1 MFALAF
7 VTALFTLTAPQPAW
21 PPLFVL
27 APRKTA
33 RKPDEGSWTTAAR
46 LLNRCKINVF
56 FAYKTRYNME
66 ICQST
71 LCPGLRVSA
80 CVRHGAPYGR
90 RVLCL
95 RRVPRPLRTR
105 RKLRTLWP
113 PDHLRPPRNTPAPKE
128 TPLRIRRGESR
139 CSHRHT
145 RQRRPHRP
153 HHSPHGHHCT

>member
-139 CSHRHT
+139 RPHGHPRLRCS
-145 RQRRPHRP
+145 HRP
-153 HHSPHGHHCT
+153 HHSPHGHQSS

>member
-1 MFALAF
+1 
-7 VTALFTLTAPQPAW
+7 
-21 PPLFVL
+21 
-27 APRKTA
+27 
-33 RKPDEGSWTTAAR
+33 
-46 LLNRCKINVF
+46 
-56 FAYKTRYNME
+56 ME

-128 TPLRIRRGESR
+128 TPLRIRRGASR
-139 CSHRHT
+139 CKHRHT
-145 RQRRPHRP
+145 WERRSHCPLLR
-153 HHSPHGHHCT
+153 PHGHRCRRRRRETPHVIAVFLVLGKTPECRLIVLEGLNPRRYVSSSFHVGVLVSLVSKCVFGSNCRM

>member
-7 VTALFTLTAPQPAW
+7 VTALFTLTAPQPAR
-21 PPLFVL
+21 PPLFVK

-95 RRVPRPLRTR
+95 RRVPGSLRTR
-105 RKLRTLWP
+105 RKLRTLGP
-113 PDHLRPPRNTPAPKE
+113 PDHLRPPRNTPAPKG

-139 CSHRHT
+139 CAQRHA
-145 RQRRPHRP
+145 
-153 HHSPHGHHCT
+153 